1 MTARAGDL
9 ARCDNAR
16 NAYEPDM
23 PDHNAADHTAADSS
37 REAFDALHPHAER
50 LRLSSIKDLIDGDAL
65 RPQAFA
71 VRVGPLYASFARQH
85 YDSLAL
91 DALFGIADAVDVSAA
106 LRRLFDGDI
115 VNVTE
120 GRAALH
126 TALRSDLSGA
136 ATAIEATAQARNA
149 RARMATM
156 VDDLIASGVTDVVS
170 IGIGGSDLGP
180 RLVADAL
187 RDGDGGPRLRVHFVS
202 NVDGNAVR
210 RTLSQI
216 DPARTA
222 AILISKTFG
231 TQETLLN
238 GAAVRDWLRDDNR
251 VYAVS
256 ANVQRAAEFGIDES
270 RILPMWDWVGGRYSL
285 WSAVGFPIALA
296 IGMDGFERLLAGAA
310 EMDAHVL
317 AASPRD
323 NMAVWHAL
331 TAIWNRNAMH
341 AASQAVLPYDE
352 RLRLLPNY
360 LQQLVM
366 ESLGKS
372 ARLDGAALS
381 GHTVPVWWGG
391 AGTDTQHSF
400 FQALHQGTQ
409 VVPADFIGVVR
420 ADHAHAD
427 NHAALLANLLAQTEA
442 FANGQTSDDA
452 HRAYAGNRPSTL
464 ILLDA
469 LTAESLGALIALYEH
484 SVYLQA
490 VLWGINAFDQFG
502 VELGKQ
508 VASKL
513 LPALQG
519 EVDAD
524 DPVTRE
530 LLAEIRGRSA

>member
-1 MTARAGDL
+1 MSQ
-9 ARCDNAR
+9 
-16 NAYEPDM
+16 P
-23 PDHNAADHTAADSS
+23 SS
-37 REAFDALHPHAER
+37 IDFDALQPHAER
-50 LRLSSIKDLIDGDAL
+50 LRKTPIARLIAEDLHRPRDFAL
-65 RPQAFA
+65 
-71 VRVGPLYASFARQH
+71 RVGPLYASFARQH
-85 YDSLAL
+85 YDREAL
-91 DALFGIADAVDVSAA
+91 DALFALADRADLESAV
-106 LRRLFDGDI
+106 RRLFAGHP
-115 VNVTE
+115 VNATE

-126 TALRSDLSGA
+126 TALRGDLSDSD
-136 ATAIEATAQARNA
+136 TAREASAQARAA
-149 RARMATM
+149 RARMATL
-156 VDDLIASGVTDVVS
+156 VERIRAEGITDVVS
-170 IGIGGSDLGP
+170 VGIGGSDLGP

-187 RDGDGGPRLRVHFVS
+187 GHDADGLRVHFVS
-202 NVDGNAVR
+202 NVDGSAVR
-210 RTLSQI
+210 RALAPL

-222 AILISKTFG
+222 AVLISKTFG

-238 GAAVRDWLRDDNR
+238 GRVVRDWLGADDR

-256 ANVQRAAEFGIDES
+256 ANVARAADFGIDAS

-296 IGMDGFERLLAGAA
+296 IGMGGFERLLAGAA

-317 AASPRD
+317 NASLRD
-323 NMAVWHAL
+323 NLAVWHAL

-341 AASQAVLPYDE
+341 AGSHAVLPYDE

-372 ARLDGAALS
+372 VRLDGAPPA

-409 VVPADFIGVVR
+409 IVPADFIGTIR
-420 ADHAHAD
+420 ADHAHD
-427 NHAALLANLLAQTEA
+427 ENHAALLANLLAQTEA
-442 FANGQTSDDA
+442 FANGQASDDP

-464 ILLDA
+464 LLLDA
-469 LTAESLGALIALYEH
+469 LTPESLGALIALYEH
-484 SVYLQA
+484 SVYLQS

-508 VASKL
+508 VANKL
-513 LPALQG
+513 LPALRGQS
-519 EVDAD
+519 EAD
-524 DPVTRE
+524 DPVTRT
-530 LLAEIRGRSA
+530 LLDEIRNRSA

>member
-1 MTARAGDL
+1 MSMNPAFDTLQSHASRLQGANSLSLLAKDPARARD
-9 ARCDNAR
+9 
-16 NAYEPDM
+16 
-23 PDHNAADHTAADSS
+23 
-37 REAFDALHPHAER
+37 F
-50 LRLSSIKDLIDGDAL
+50 AL
-65 RPQAFA
+65 RHDS
-71 VRVGPLYASFARQH
+71 LYFNFARQS
-85 YDSLAL
+85 YDRDAL
-91 DALFGIADAVDVSAA
+91 DALLA
-106 LRRLFDGDI
+106 LAQSHDMANAYRRLFDGEK

-126 TALRSDLSGA
+126 TALRGNHSGA
-136 ATAIEATAQARNA
+136 AIAREAYATASAVRQ
-149 RARMATM
+149 RMGAL
-156 VDDLIASGVTDVVS
+156 VAELEASGITDIVS
-170 IGIGGSDLGP
+170 VGIGGSDLGP

-187 RDGDGGPRLRVHFVS
+187 RAPAGGRFRVHFLS
-202 NVDGNAVR
+202 NVDGAAAQ
-210 RTLSQI
+210 RTLAPL

-238 GAAVRDWLRDDNR
+238 GTIVRDWLGNDER

-256 ANVQRAAEFGIDES
+256 ANVQRAGDFGIAPE

-296 IGMDGFERLLAGAA
+296 IGMDAFEALLDGAA
-310 EMDAHVL
+310 EMD
-317 AASPRD
+317 R
-323 NMAVWHAL
+323 HAL
-331 TAIWNRNAMH
+331 TAALEQNLPVRHALTSVWNRNALG
-341 AASQAVLPYDE
+341 AATQAVLPYDE
-352 RLRLLPNY
+352 RLKLLPNY

-372 ARLDGAALS
+372 ARLDGAALQEQ
-381 GHTVPVWWGG
+381 TVPVWWGG

-409 VVPADFIGVVR
+409 IVPADFIGVVR
-420 ADHAHAD
+420 GDDPYDD
-427 NHAALLANLLAQTEA
+427 NRKALLANLLAQTEA
-442 FANGQTSDDA
+442 LANGLSSEDP

-464 ILLDA
+464 ILLDT
-469 LTAESLGALIALYEH
+469 LTPHSLGMLIAMYEH

-508 VASKL
+508 VASRL
-513 LPALQG
+513 LPALNGQA
-519 EVDAD
+519 EAD

-530 LLAEIRGRSA
+530 LLIQLR